1 MDISDCQ
8 EPAPLWTRSA
18 LIFGGF
24 LLQLSMITLGIETSC
39 DETSVAVL
47 DDGRVRANIVSSQI
61 AHTRYGGVVPEI
73 AARNHIKVIV
83 PLARTALEVAG
94 VRLEDIG
101 LISVTRGPG
110 LIGALLVG
118 LSFAKSLAI
127 SLGRPFIGVNH
138 LEGHIY
144 GLHLATEPPAHPY
157 LVLLVSGGHTDLV
170 LVREP
175 FAYQTLGRTLDDAC
189 GEAFDKVAKL
199 MRLPYPGGPYIE
211 QRAAQGRIGRVR
223 FPIPRPD
230 GLNFSYA
237 GLKTAVLYYTKENP
251 EYDIDDV
258 AANFQEA
265 ALEHLVQV
273 AERALD
279 ATGVKSI
286 GLAGGVTVNRRLR
299 EKFSALA
306 VRTGVRLHTAAPEYC
321 TDNAAMIARAGAAR
335 FARFGPSDLSLDV
348 VAREKLD
355 ELQRAE

>member
-1 MDISDCQ
+1 M
-8 EPAPLWTRSA
+8 T
-18 LIFGGF
+18 
-24 LLQLSMITLGIETSC
+24 TLGIETSC
-39 DETSVAVL
+39 DETAVAVL
-47 DDGRVRANIVSSQI
+47 DGEKVLANIVSSQI
-61 AHTRYGGVVPEI
+61 AHSKFGGVVPEI
-73 AARNHIKVIV
+73 AARNHIKVIL
-83 PLARTALEVAG
+83 PLTRSALEVAG
-94 VRLEDIG
+94 VKLGDIE

-127 SLGRPFIGVNH
+127 ALSRPFIGVNH

-144 GLHLATEPPAHPY
+144 GLRLGGEPPPYPY

-211 QRAAQGRIGRVR
+211 QRAARGRKGAVR
-223 FPIPRPD
+223 FPVPRPD
-230 GLNFSYA
+230 NFSFSYA
-237 GLKTAVLYYTKENP
+237 GLKTAVLYYTRDDPDYSIE
-251 EYDIDDV
+251 DV

-279 ATGVKSI
+279 DTGVRNI
-286 GLAGGVTVNRRLR
+286 GLAGGVSVNRRLR
-299 EKFSALA
+299 EKFAALA
-306 VRTGVRLHTAAPEYC
+306 ARTGVRLYVSPPEFC

-335 FARFGPSDLSLDV
+335 FTRFGPSDLSLDV

-355 ELQRAE
+355 ELQHAD